1 MMNASS
7 HLHRLRSTQPS
18 SSLIPKPFFISHSR
32 SSSPASLLPTRRRSS
47 TLEFHGKQKCL
58 SIRASATDRVKGV
71 ETSKDNASSVKAVI
85 RATAPG
91 LLSDL
96 LITKPLDVFQ
106 DLIGKTLL
114 LELVSAEIDSGKVH
128 PNIITIVIIYK
139 IFIHNTMFMVDY
151 SVSNFFIISKDLITY
166 PFDMEGGLMPI
177 SNSFSPSYSNRTQF
191 SNSVFI
197 NEDFHSRNHLQSY
210 FIFIFKFGNVNRKY

>member
-1 MMNASS
+1 MNASS

-18 SSLIPKPFFISHSR
+18 SSLIPKPFFISHGRNSSR

-71 ETSKDNASSVKAVI
+71 ETSKENASSVKAVI

-128 PNIITIVIIYK
+128 LT
-139 IFIHNTMFMVDY
+139 
-151 SVSNFFIISKDLITY
+151 
-166 PFDMEGGLMPI
+166 
-177 SNSFSPSYSNRTQF
+177 
-191 SNSVFI
+191 
-197 NEDFHSRNHLQSY
+197 
-210 FIFIFKFGNVNRKY
+210 